1 MAAEKENLPMPRAT
15 IEVKELRVDISKDGG
30 SKPTLFV
37 KLYRLLI
44 VVHLGD
50 PRVSYD
56 RSSNLTMVD
65 TLQLATCPLP

>member
-1 MAAEKENLPMPRAT
+1 M
-15 IEVKELRVDISKDGG
+15 DISKDGG

-37 KLYRLLI
+37 KLYLLLI

-56 RSSNLTMVD
+56 QSSNLTMVD